1 MRFPSESY
9 DKLFPRPE
17 EKPSVES
24 AVSTF
29 TPSAEKDMIEDIAV
43 IEEEVELEEDVE
55 VETDNANS

>member
-29 TPSAEKDMIEDIAV
+29 TPSAEKYDVQDKAV
-43 IEEEVELEEDVE
+43 VEEEVEEE
-55 VETDNANS
+55 VEGEENVEEE

>member
-1 MRFPSESY
+1 MMRFPSESY

-29 TPSAEKDMIEDIAV
+29 TPSAEKDVVEDKAV
-43 IEEEVELEEDVE
+43 VEEEVEGEEDVE
-55 VETDNANS
+55 EE

>member
-29 TPSAEKDMIEDIAV
+29 TPSAEKDVVEDKAV
-43 IEEEVELEEDVE
+43 VEEEVEVEEDVE
-55 VETDNANS
+55 VE

>member
-29 TPSAEKDMIEDIAV
+29 MPSAEKDDVEDKAV
-43 IEEEVELEEDVE
+43 VEEEVEGEENVE
-55 VETDNANS
+55 EE